1 MTDEFSRSLSHVL
14 VHEGGFANHP
24 KDPGGAT
31 MRGVTQRVYDTF
43 RQSMKLP
50 PQSVRSITNLELQA
64 IYRREY
70 WNKTQ
75 GDRMAAGVS
84 YVVFDGAVNSGVVQ
98 SVKWLQRA
106 LQAMGLYA
114 GKIDGLVGQGTLQAL
129 GGVNDNDALI
139 ARIIERRESFLRSLK
154 TWSTFGKGW
163 LSRIRGVLKTGQA
176 WASGSVGPDPV
187 YVLGGD
193 AKAFISDA
201 KAAPSRAPGD
211 AATGAGG
218 VSLVISQAQEQL
230 MPCGTIELVSKIMA
244 GLAVAGVVVAI
255 GGLGYRFWAKRK
267 ADALKDALDLQPEV
281 A

>member
-1 MTDEFSRSLSHVL
+1 MIDEFARSLTHVL

-31 MRGVTQRVYDTF
+31 MKGVTQRVYDTY
-43 RQSMKLP
+43 RRSLKMP
-50 PQSVRSITNLELQA
+50 TQSVRGITELELKA

-70 WNKTQ
+70 WDKLQ
-75 GDRMAAGVS
+75 GDRMASGVS

-106 LQAMGLYA
+106 LQAMGLYS

-129 GGVNDNDALI
+129 DGVNDNDALI
-139 ARIIERRESFLRSLK
+139 ARIIERRETFLRSLK
-154 TWSTFGKGW
+154 TWGDFGKGW

-176 WASGSVGPDPV
+176 WASGSVGPQPV

-211 AATGAGG
+211 AAAGAGG
-218 VSLVISQAQEQL
+218 LSVVISQAQEQL
-230 MPCGTIELVSKIMA
+230 MPYGTIQLVSNILA
-244 GLAVAGVVVAI
+244 GLAIAGVVVAI

-267 ADALKDALDLQPEV
+267 ADELKDALDLQPE
-281 A
+281 AA